1 MPTPAGLSESAQA
14 YLLLVKDEPI
24 VFRTFIQDSSPRSIA
39 VGFPG
44 LNSFV
49 FDAQLCRLRY
59 AWSGD
64 FLDVKPVW
72 SDRGGSA
79 ARILGAK
86 YYTAPNVFPLRIGD
100 PDSEPKVEFKGYNLL
115 NKFPQFH
122 YRVDGVPVREW
133 ITPWTNQLGI
143 RRTFRI
149 QNPGKDVWFIAPKPD
164 EGRLA
169 YPNGDPIEGKIRL
182 PQRDAIAFDVTVLA
196 R

>member
-1 MPTPAGLSESAQA
+1 
-14 YLLLVKDEPI
+14 
-24 VFRTFIQDSSPRSIA
+24 PRSIA

-72 SDRGGSA
+72 SDRGGSQ
-79 ARILGAK
+79 ARILGSK

-115 NKFPQFH
+115 NRFPQFH

-133 ITPWTNQLGI
+133 ITPLTNQLGI

-164 EGRLA
+164 QGALLTPMGTLSKAEFEFHHATRL
-169 YPNGDPIEGKIRL
+169 RL
-182 PQRDAIAFDVTVLA
+182 TLRS
-196 R
+196 